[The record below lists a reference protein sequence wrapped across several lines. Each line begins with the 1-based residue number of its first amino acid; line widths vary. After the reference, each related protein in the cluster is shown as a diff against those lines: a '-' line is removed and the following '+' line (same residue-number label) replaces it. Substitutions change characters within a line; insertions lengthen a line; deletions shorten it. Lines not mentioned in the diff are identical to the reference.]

1 MIEQL
6 REDKFA
12 KKGLVQPERR
22 GCYYTTIPASVK
34 HRNTAA
40 DEAGVEVAEEDGDT
54 LARPYRNMSSWAPT
68 SLTH

>member
-34 HRNTAA
+34 HRNISE
-40 DEAGVEVAEEDGDT
+40 DEAGVEVAEEDGDV
-54 LARPYRNMSSWAPT
+54 
-68 SLTH
+68 LTKP